1 MIVYRWPSQIAS
13 LKHPLMSE
21 STGTRE
27 ILSVTDSIVYKGMR
41 IVIPPSLLNHLLKL
55 IHESHFGIFKCK
67 HRAREVMYWPAMN
80 TAIKEE
86 FRNFSKCAM
95 YPNKQSREP
104 LKPTSPPEI
113 PFEEIGCD
121 LFDFEQKKYLMILD
135 YHCRYF
141 DAIELKS
148 TTTSAVVSAMK

>member
-41 IVIPPSLLNHLLKL
+41 IVIPPSLRNHLLKL

-86 FRNFSKCAM
+86 VRNFSKCAM

-104 LKPTSPPEI
+104 LRPTSPPEI